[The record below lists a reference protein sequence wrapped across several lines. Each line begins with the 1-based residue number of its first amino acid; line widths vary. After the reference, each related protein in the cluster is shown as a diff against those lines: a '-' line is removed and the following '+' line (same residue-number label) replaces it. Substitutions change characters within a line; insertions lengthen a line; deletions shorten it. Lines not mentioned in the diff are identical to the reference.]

1 MTLPAALALRLGAA
15 LAVMRVLD
23 VRYSDSADAHD
34 YHAAGRQIAP
44 ALKAHDVREALRLAQ
59 TYPFDINYRL
69 PVGTA
74 FIRLANGAV
83 YAAVGESKPAAYL
96 AFSSLGFSGL
106 VCFERAF
113 AVAMPDADQRLFRRL
128 LFLHPSSL
136 FWTSSVGKEPLTA
149 LGLGLG
155 TLGVANAFAK
165 RARKGV
171 AQMIAGAAVTV
182 LARPQIPLYLGFGAG
197 YDLEYRREAAP
208 EGSWFEPPRVSGP
221 LDVPKAAASVLF
233 RPYPNEARNA
243 PAQLAAAESTA
254 LMLFSLSRLPR
265 AARRTTGEPFLV
277 FVVAAL
283 LGCVAVLARLSNAG
297 LLVRERA
304 PMMPLY
310 LTLVSAGGKETV
322 G

>member
-1 MTLPAALALRLGAA
+1 MRLRTALALRLGAA

-23 VRYSDSADAHD
+23 VRYSGSADAHD
-34 YHAAGRQIAP
+34 YDAAGRKIAA
-44 ALKAHDVREALRLAQ
+44 ALKAHDVRAALRLAQ

-74 FIRLANGAV
+74 FIRLANGGI
-83 YAAVGESKPAAYL
+83 YAAAREAKPAAYL
-96 AFSSLGFSGL
+96 AFSSLGFSG
-106 VCFERAF
+106 VACFERAF
-113 AVAMPDADQRLFRRL
+113 AVAMPDADRRLLRRL

-155 TLGVANAFAK
+155 TLGVANTIAT
-165 RARKGV
+165 RARNGI
-171 AQMIAGAAVTV
+171 AQMIAGAALTV
-182 LARPQIPLYLGFGAG
+182 LARPQIPLYLGFGPG

-208 EGSWFEPPRVSGP
+208 EGSWFEPPQVSGP

-233 RPYPNEARNA
+233 RPYPNEARNL
-243 PAQLAAAESTA
+243 PAALAAAESVA
-254 LMLFSLSRLPR
+254 LIVFSLPRLPR
-265 AARRTTGEPFLV
+265 AARRTTAEPFLV
-277 FVVAAL
+277 FLVAAL

-310 LTLVSAGGKETV
+310 LMLVCAGGKETR